1 MTDLNEDHKHQF
13 NVRIEKF
20 RKDLNMKSKRA
31 FYQYAKI
38 DSAQF
43 FRVING
49 FQKPGFGFF
58 EKLAIA
64 FPNLNLS
71 WFLTGEGEMYLD
83 RLDSTEKTILEN
95 YRKLPDEGKIGFE
108 IRTNLY
114 EREYLEHKEL
124 MGNIVDVAMN
134 NENKL
139 PFMSWE
145 LYNCLQVLQNSRV
158 NKIISTQKKPSKMV
172 VFDTSELNELKSQ
185 LKSQLENTEE
195 EIQKLI
201 SLDAE
206 YMKEFLTQTNE
217 E

>member
-108 IRTNLY
+108 VRTDLY
-114 EREYLEHKEL
+114 EWEYLEHKEL
-124 MGNIVDVAMN
+124 MGNIVEVAMN

-145 LYNCLQVLQNSRV
+145 LYNRLQVLQNLRV
-158 NKIISTQKKPSKMV
+158 NKIISIQKESFEMAV
-172 VFDTSELNELKSQ
+172 LSSSE
-185 LKSQLENTEE
+185 LKSQLENTEAD
-195 EIQKLI
+195 IQKLI

-206 YMKEFLTQTNE
+206 YMKEFLTQ
-217 E
+217 

>member
-108 IRTNLY
+108 VRTDLY

-124 MGNIVDVAMN
+124 MGNIVEVAMN

-145 LYNCLQVLQNSRV
+145 LYNRLQVLQNLRV
-158 NKIISTQKKPSKMV
+158 NKIISIQKESFEMAV
-172 VFDTSELNELKSQ
+172 LSSSD
-185 LKSQLENTEE
+185 LKSQLENTEAD
-195 EIQKLI
+195 IQKLI

-206 YMKEFLTQTNE
+206 YIK
-217 E
+217 

>member
-108 IRTNLY
+108 VRTNLY

-145 LYNCLQVLQNSRV
+145 LYNRLQVLQNSRV

>member
-20 RKDLNMKSKRA
+20 RKDLNMKSKKA

-108 IRTNLY
+108 VRTKLY
-114 EREYLEHKEL
+114 EWEYMEYKEL

-145 LYNCLQVLQNSRV
+145 LYNRLQVLQNLRV
-158 NKIISTQKKPSKMV
+158 NKIISIQKES
-172 VFDTSELNELKSQ
+172 SEMTVLSSSD
-185 LKSQLENTEE
+185 LKSQLENTEAD
-195 EIQKLI
+195 ILKLI

-206 YMKEFLTQTNE
+206 YMKEFLTQ
-217 E
+217 

>member
-108 IRTNLY
+108 VRTDLY

-124 MGNIVDVAMN
+124 MGNIVEVAMN

-145 LYNCLQVLQNSRV
+145 LYNRLQILQNLRV
-158 NKIISTQKKPSKMV
+158 NKIISIQKES
-172 VFDTSELNELKSQ
+172 SEMTVLSSSD
-185 LKSQLENTEE
+185 LKSQLENTEAD
-195 EIQKLI
+195 ILKLI

-206 YMKEFLTQTNE
+206 YMKEFFNPNK
-217 E
+217 

>member
-108 IRTNLY
+108 VRTNLY

-145 LYNCLQVLQNSRV
+145 LYNRLQVLQNLRV
-158 NKIISTQKKPSKMV
+158 NKIISIQKESFEMAV
-172 VFDTSELNELKSQ
+172 LSSSE
-185 LKSQLENTEE
+185 LKSQLENTEAD
-195 EIQKLI
+195 ILKLI

-206 YMKEFLTQTNE
+206 YMKEFLT
-217 E
+217 

>member
-145 LYNCLQVLQNSRV
+145 LYNRLQVLQNLRV
-158 NKIISTQKKPSKMV
+158 NKIISIQKESFEMAV
-172 VFDTSELNELKSQ
+172 LSSSE
-185 LKSQLENTEE
+185 LKSQLENTEAD
-195 EIQKLI
+195 IQKLI

-206 YMKEFLTQTNE
+206 YIKEFLTQTNE

>member
-71 WFLTGEGEMYLD
+71 WFLTGEGEMNLN

-108 IRTNLY
+108 VRTDLY

-145 LYNCLQVLQNSRV
+145 LYNRLQVLQNLRV
-158 NKIISTQKKPSKMV
+158 NKIISIQKES
-172 VFDTSELNELKSQ
+172 SEMTVLSSSD
-185 LKSQLENTEE
+185 LKSQLENTEAD
-195 EIQKLI
+195 IQKLI

-206 YMKEFLTQTNE
+206 YMKEFLTQ
-217 E
+217 

>member
-20 RKDLNMKSKRA
+20 RKDLNMKSKKA

-71 WFLTGEGEMYLD
+71 WFLTGEGEMNLN

-108 IRTNLY
+108 VRTNLY

-145 LYNCLQVLQNSRV
+145 LYNRLQVLQNLRV
-158 NKIISTQKKPSKMV
+158 NKIISIQKESFEMAV
-172 VFDTSELNELKSQ
+172 LSSSE
-185 LKSQLENTEE
+185 LKSQLENTEAD
-195 EIQKLI
+195 IQKLI
-201 SLDAE
+201 SLEAE
-206 YMKEFLTQTNE
+206 YIKEFFTNTNE
-217 E
+217 

>member
-108 IRTNLY
+108 VRTDLY

-134 NENKL
+134 NESKL

-145 LYNCLQVLQNSRV
+145 LYNRLQVLQNLRV
-158 NKIISTQKKPSKMV
+158 NKIISIQKESFEMAV
-172 VFDTSELNELKSQ
+172 LSSSE
-185 LKSQLENTEE
+185 LKSQLENTEAD
-195 EIQKLI
+195 ILKLI

-206 YMKEFLTQTNE
+206 YMKEFLTQ
-217 E
+217 

>member
-108 IRTNLY
+108 VRAKQY
-114 EREYLEHKEL
+114 EREYLEYKEL

-145 LYNCLQVLQNSRV
+145 LYNRLQVLQNLRV
-158 NKIISTQKKPSKMV
+158 NKIISIQKESFEMAV
-172 VFDTSELNELKSQ
+172 LSSSD
-185 LKSQLENTEE
+185 LKSQLENTEAD
-195 EIQKLI
+195 IQKLI

-206 YMKEFLTQTNE
+206 YIKEFFTNTNE
-217 E
+217 

>member
-108 IRTNLY
+108 VRTNLY

-124 MGNIVDVAMN
+124 MGNIVEVAMN

-145 LYNCLQVLQNSRV
+145 LYNRLQVLQNLRV
-158 NKIISTQKKPSKMV
+158 NKIISIQKESFEMALLSSS
-172 VFDTSELNELKSQ
+172 D
-185 LKSQLENTEE
+185 LKSQLENTEAG
-195 EIQKLI
+195 IQKLI

-206 YMKEFLTQTNE
+206 YMKEFLTQ
-217 E
+217 

>member
-1 MTDLNEDHKHQF
+1 MTDLKKDHTHPF
-13 NVRIEKF
+13 NSRLEEF
-20 RKDLNMKSKRA
+20 RNHLNLKSKKA
-31 FYQYAKI
+31 FYQSAKI
-38 DSAQF
+38 DSSQF

-71 WFLTGEGEMYLD
+71 WFLTGEGEMNLN

-108 IRTNLY
+108 VRTNLY
-114 EREYLEHKEL
+114 EREYLQHKEL
-124 MGNIVDVAMN
+124 MGNIVEVAMN

-145 LYNCLQVLQNSRV
+145 IYNRLQILQNLRV
-158 NKIISTQKKPSKMV
+158 NKIISIQKESFEMALLSS
-172 VFDTSELNELKSQ
+172 SE
-185 LKSQLENTEE
+185 LKSQLENNEAD
-195 EIQKLI
+195 ILKLI

-206 YMKEFLTQTNE
+206 YMKEFLT
-217 E
+217 

>member
-124 MGNIVDVAMN
+124 MGNIVEVAMN

-145 LYNCLQVLQNSRV
+145 LYNRLQVLQNLRV
-158 NKIISTQKKPSKMV
+158 NKIISTKKKPSKMV

-206 YMKEFLTQTNE
+206 YMKEFLTQ
-217 E
+217 

>member
-108 IRTNLY
+108 VRTNLY

-145 LYNCLQVLQNSRV
+145 LYNRLQVLQNLRV
-158 NKIISTQKKPSKMV
+158 NKIISIQKES
-172 VFDTSELNELKSQ
+172 SEMTVLSLSD
-185 LKSQLENTEE
+185 LKSQLENTEAD
-195 EIQKLI
+195 ILKLI

-206 YMKEFLTQTNE
+206 YMKEFLTQ
-217 E
+217 

>member
-145 LYNCLQVLQNSRV
+145 LYNRLQVLQNLRV
-158 NKIISTQKKPSKMV
+158 NKIISIQKESFEMAV
-172 VFDTSELNELKSQ
+172 LSSSE
-185 LKSQLENTEE
+185 LKSQLENNEAD
-195 EIQKLI
+195 ILKLI

-206 YMKEFLTQTNE
+206 YMKEFLT
-217 E
+217 

>member
-108 IRTNLY
+108 VRTNLY

-145 LYNCLQVLQNSRV
+145 LYNRLQVLQNLRV
-158 NKIISTQKKPSKMV
+158 NKIISIQKESFEMAV
-172 VFDTSELNELKSQ
+172 LSSSE
-185 LKSQLENTEE
+185 LKSQLENTEAD
-195 EIQKLI
+195 IQKLI

-206 YMKEFLTQTNE
+206 YMKEFLTQ
-217 E
+217 

>member
-1 MTDLNEDHKHQF
+1 
-13 NVRIEKF
+13 
-20 RKDLNMKSKRA
+20 
-31 FYQYAKI
+31 
-38 DSAQF
+38 
-43 FRVING
+43 VING

-71 WFLTGEGEMYLD
+71 WFLTGEGEMNLN

-108 IRTNLY
+108 VRTNLY

-145 LYNCLQVLQNSRV
+145 LYNRLQVLQNLRV
-158 NKIISTQKKPSKMV
+158 NKIISIQKESFEMAV
-172 VFDTSELNELKSQ
+172 LSSSD
-185 LKSQLENTEE
+185 LKSQLENTEAD
-195 EIQKLI
+195 IQKLI

-206 YMKEFLTQTNE
+206 YMKEFLTQKNE

>member
-20 RKDLNMKSKRA
+20 RKDLNMKSKRS

-71 WFLTGEGEMYLD
+71 WFLTGEGEMNLD

-108 IRTNLY
+108 VRTNLY
-114 EREYLEHKEL
+114 EREYLEDKEL

-145 LYNCLQVLQNSRV
+145 LYNRLQVLQNLRV
-158 NKIISTQKKPSKMV
+158 NKIISIQKESFEMAV
-172 VFDTSELNELKSQ
+172 LSSSD
-185 LKSQLENTEE
+185 LKSQLENTEAD
-195 EIQKLI
+195 IQKLI

>member
-1 MTDLNEDHKHQF
+1 MTDLKKDHTHPF
-13 NVRIEKF
+13 NSRLEEF
-20 RKDLNMKSKRA
+20 RNHLNLKSKKA
-31 FYQYAKI
+31 FYQSAKI
-38 DSAQF
+38 DSSQF

-71 WFLTGEGEMYLD
+71 WFLTGEGEMNLN

-108 IRTNLY
+108 VRTKLY
-114 EREYLEHKEL
+114 EWEYMEYKEL

-145 LYNCLQVLQNSRV
+145 LYNRLQVLQNLRV
-158 NKIISTQKKPSKMV
+158 NKIISIQKESFEMALLSS
-172 VFDTSELNELKSQ
+172 SE
-185 LKSQLENTEE
+185 LKSQLENNEAD
-195 EIQKLI
+195 ILKLI

-206 YMKEFLTQTNE
+206 YMKEFLT
-217 E
+217 

>member
-1 MTDLNEDHKHQF
+1 MTDLKKDHTHPF
-13 NVRIEKF
+13 NSRLEAF
-20 RKDLNMKSKRA
+20 RNHLNLKSKKA
-31 FYQYAKI
+31 FYQSAKI
-38 DSAQF
+38 DSSQF

-124 MGNIVDVAMN
+124 MGNIVEVAMN

-145 LYNCLQVLQNSRV
+145 LYNRLQVLQNLRA
-158 NKIISTQKKPSKMV
+158 NKIISIQKESFEMAV
-172 VFDTSELNELKSQ
+172 LSSSD
-185 LKSQLENTEE
+185 LKSQLENTEAD
-195 EIQKLI
+195 IQKLI

>member
-1 MTDLNEDHKHQF
+1 MADLKEDHKHPF
-13 NVRIEKF
+13 NSRLEKF
-20 RKDLNMKSKRA
+20 RNHVDLKSKKA
-31 FYQYAKI
+31 FYQLAKI
-38 DSAQF
+38 DSSQF
-43 FRVING
+43 FRVIKG

-58 EKLAIA
+58 EKIA
-64 FPNLNLS
+64 NAFTDLNLS
-71 WFLTGEGEMYLD
+71 WLLIGEGEMILD
-83 RLDSTEKTILEN
+83 RVNDAEKTILEN

-108 IRTNLY
+108 VRTNLY

-158 NKIISTQKKPSKMV
+158 NKIISIQKKPSKMA
-172 VFDTSELNELKSQ
+172 VFDTSELKSQ
-185 LKSQLENTEE
+185 LKSQLENTEAD
-195 EIQKLI
+195 IQKLI

-206 YMKEFLTQTNE
+206 YMKEFLTQ
-217 E
+217 

>member
-71 WFLTGEGEMYLD
+71 WFLTGEGEMNLN

-108 IRTNLY
+108 VRTNLY

-158 NKIISTQKKPSKMV
+158 NKIISIQKKPSKMA
-172 VFDTSELNELKSQ
+172 VFDTSELKSQ
-185 LKSQLENTEE
+185 LKSQLENTEAD
-195 EIQKLI
+195 IQKLI

-206 YMKEFLTQTNE
+206 YMKEFLTQKNE

>member
-145 LYNCLQVLQNSRV
+145 LYNRLQVLQNLRV
-158 NKIISTQKKPSKMV
+158 NKIISIQKKSFEMAV
-172 VFDTSELNELKSQ
+172 LSSSD
-185 LKSQLENTEE
+185 LKSQLENTEAD
-195 EIQKLI
+195 IQKLI

-206 YMKEFLTQTNE
+206 YMKEFLTQ
-217 E
+217 

>member
-71 WFLTGEGEMYLD
+71 WFLTGEGEMNLN
-83 RLDSTEKTILEN
+83 RLDITEKTILEN

-145 LYNCLQVLQNSRV
+145 LYNRLQVLQNLRV
-158 NKIISTQKKPSKMV
+158 NKIISIQKESFEMAV
-172 VFDTSELNELKSQ
+172 LSSSD
-185 LKSQLENTEE
+185 LKSQLENTEAD
-195 EIQKLI
+195 IQKLI